1 LLLDVEWDVL
11 EADTVAD
18 FETVDVVAHD
28 TRRLVIV
35 DETGVPPR
43 GITLDEKLEFAQHL
57 VVRDGCV
64 PVGFAASHH
73 TCF

>member
-18 FETVDVVAHD
+18 FEAVDVVAHD
-28 TRRLVIV
+28 ARRLVIV

-43 GITLDEKLEFAQHL
+43 GIALDEKLEFA
-57 VVRDGCV
+57 
-64 PVGFAASHH
+64 
-73 TCF
+73 